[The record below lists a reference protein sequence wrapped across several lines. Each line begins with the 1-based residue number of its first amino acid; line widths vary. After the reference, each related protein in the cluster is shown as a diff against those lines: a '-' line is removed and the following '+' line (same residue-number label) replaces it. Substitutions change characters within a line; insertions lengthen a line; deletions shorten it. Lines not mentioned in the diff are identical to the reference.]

1 MITNKTVLVT
11 GGTGSF
17 GRKFVDMSL
26 SKHAPERILIYSRD
40 EMKQWEM
47 AQDFGND
54 PRIQFIVGDVRDS
67 DRLKW
72 ACMNVDIVV
81 HAAATKIVPTAE
93 YNPTECIKTNINGAM
108 NVIEAS
114 LFNGVK
120 KVVALSTDKASNP
133 INLYGA
139 TKLASDKLFVA
150 SNSDSHHKTQFSV
163 VRYGNVMGSRGSVIP
178 FFIKLRDKG
187 SLPITHLD
195 MTRFMIS
202 LEEGV
207 GLVWEALSD
216 MRGGEIYVKKIPS
229 MKVADI
235 ASVIAPEAQIQM
247 IGIRPGEKLHEQ
259 MIGIE
264 DAPHTYAYDGYF
276 KILPAINDW
285 SKDAERIGL
294 GEMVPADFSYTSDN
308 NEEWMTKEQLKTWI
322 AENAAKIGMI

>member
-1 MITNKTVLVT
+1 MT
-11 GGTGSF
+11 
-17 GRKFVDMSL
+17 
-26 SKHAPERILIYSRD
+26 
-40 EMKQWEM
+40 
-47 AQDFGND
+47 
-54 PRIQFIVGDVRDS
+54 RIQFIIGDVRDS

-139 TKLASDKLFVA
+139 TKLASDKLLWRVTRTLTIKHNFCCKIWKRDGV
-150 SNSDSHHKTQFSV
+150 Q
-163 VRYGNVMGSRGSVIP
+163 GSVIP

-207 GLVWEALSD
+207 GLVWEAL
-216 MRGGEIYVKKIPS
+216 
-229 MKVADI
+229 
-235 ASVIAPEAQIQM
+235 
-247 IGIRPGEKLHEQ
+247 
-259 MIGIE
+259 
-264 DAPHTYAYDGYF
+264 
-276 KILPAINDW
+276 
-285 SKDAERIGL
+285 
-294 GEMVPADFSYTSDN
+294 
-308 NEEWMTKEQLKTWI
+308 
-322 AENAAKIGMI
+322 

>member
-1 MITNKTVLVT
+1 
-11 GGTGSF
+11 
-17 GRKFVDMSL
+17 
-26 SKHAPERILIYSRD
+26 
-40 EMKQWEM
+40 
-47 AQDFGND
+47 
-54 PRIQFIVGDVRDS
+54 
-67 DRLKW
+67 
-72 ACMNVDIVV
+72 
-81 HAAATKIVPTAE
+81 
-93 YNPTECIKTNINGAM
+93 
-108 NVIEAS
+108 
-114 LFNGVK
+114 
-120 KVVALSTDKASNP
+120 
-133 INLYGA
+133 
-139 TKLASDKLFVA
+139 
-150 SNSDSHHKTQFSV
+150 
-163 VRYGNVMGSRGSVIP
+163 
-178 FFIKLRDKG
+178 
-187 SLPITHLD
+187 

-235 ASVIAPEAQIQM
+235 ASVIAPQAQLQM